1 MEKWFG
7 FVLRNFVGVFRGLLK
22 VNIYSWAA
30 MLVGL
35 ILAGLFAW
43 VGVGSGVATIA
54 FFVIAGVVLAISI
67 LVSRLFSLAAYK
79 IVHEQHTTK
88 RSVSILDVA
97 ARKAR
102 TFIGYLIVVI
112 LLFAIAMVPFGVTAF
127 LASGTTEAAFVIDFV
142 EASAVLIII
151 IMAFFLQFSL
161 YEMVVADKGVF
172 ECIINSVY
180 LVKRNFIETIVFYL
194 VKAAIEWIVEVPFM
208 LLLWGLFAVG
218 LIVLGGSGILIGM
231 AMAGAPI
238 ALLAAALAFGAVFF
252 IGYMI
257 LYTTVSES
265 ILLPL
270 VYRYWTT
277 LKSGKLKGS
286 K

>member
-7 FVLRNFVGVFRGLLK
+7 FILRNFVGVFRGLLK

-35 ILAGLFAW
+35 ILAGLLVWA
-43 VGVGSGVATIA
+43 GVGSGSAGVAFLVLA
-54 FFVIAGVVLAISI
+54 AVVLAISI
-67 LVSRLFSLAAYK
+67 LVSGLFALAGYK

-88 RSVSILDVA
+88 RSVSIPGVA
-97 ARKAR
+97 AEKAP

-112 LLFAIAMVPFGVTAF
+112 LLFGVAMVPFGVTAF
-127 LASGTTEAAFVIDFV
+127 LASGTAEYAFVMNFV
-142 EASAVLIII
+142 ETSAVLIII

-161 YEMVVADKGVF
+161 YEMVIADKGVF

-194 VKAAIEWIVEVPFM
+194 ARAAIEWIVEVPFM

-218 LIVLGGSGILIGM
+218 LLVLGGSGLLIGM
-231 AMAGAPI
+231 AMAGASI
-238 ALLAAALAFGAVFF
+238 AILAISVAFGIVFF

-257 LYTTVSES
+257 LYTTVSETV
-265 ILLPL
+265 LLPL

-277 LKSGKLKGS
+277 LKSGKPKGS